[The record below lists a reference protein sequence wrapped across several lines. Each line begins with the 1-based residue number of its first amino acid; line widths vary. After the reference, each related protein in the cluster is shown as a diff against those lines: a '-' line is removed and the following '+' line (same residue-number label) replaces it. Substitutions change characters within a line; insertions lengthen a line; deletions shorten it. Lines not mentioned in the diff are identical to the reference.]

1 MIWFYTIQ
9 KSPFQFAIV
18 DEVNSYRS
26 KKHCRVELGLVVV
39 YQNRK
44 KKNIILQ
51 WKGGKIAALRNYYPA
66 RIEATLI

>member
-26 KKHCRVELGLVVV
+26 KKHCRVELGLVLV

-44 KKNIILQ
+44 KEHYLTVER
-51 WKGGKIAALRNYYPA
+51 GKDFGMKELPC
-66 RIEATLI
+66 